1 MGHTHLDTEG
11 AAHGRPETSHNLGS
25 GRRSDGEPTVQIKE
39 ALNEILDSHGIH
51 VKDVAIRAQP
61 AGRDP
66 RTAVHKQLGGGV
78 TNQARLVP
86 SDALPG
92 VDRMASRREELR
104 VYGVFKRDQAALPP
118 GDTLT
123 IAVNP
128 YLRLST
134 STWEPDPLISTGAG

>member
-1 MGHTHLDTEG
+1 M
-11 AAHGRPETSHNLGS
+11 
-25 GRRSDGEPTVQIKE
+25 QIKE

-86 SDALPG
+86 SEALPG

-104 VYGVFKRDQAALPP
+104 VYGVFKRDQAALQ
-118 GDTLT
+118 GT
-123 IAVNP
+123 
-128 YLRLST
+128 R
-134 STWEPDPLISTGAG
+134 